1 MRHVWTLTLA
11 QALAACGTIMLVTF
25 GGIVGARLAPSPAL
39 ATLPWSL
46 SIVGL
51 AAASIPAALLMQR
64 HGRRRVLIAS
74 ALFGCVA
81 ALACA
86 FSISQGSFIGL
97 CLSASLFGVH
107 ASVVQQYRFAA
118 TELVSQDAGAEGTEV
133 EAITVIGSQIKG
145 AKIDTALP
153 VTLVSEDDV
162 VATGAVSGDELF
174 RAIPQAGDVQFQEAR
189 TTGNLNTARTCTY
202 HDHNLPAN
210 AGLKGTIIIQ

>member
-46 SIVGL
+46 SVVGL

-64 HGRRRVLIAS
+64 YGRRRVLITS
-74 ALFGCVA
+74 ALLGCVA

-86 FSISQGSFIGL
+86 LSISQGSFIGL
-97 CLSASLFGVH
+97 CLAAPLSGVH

-118 TELVSQDAGAEGTEV
+118 TELVSPDAGAEATGKAV
-133 EAITVIGSQIKG
+133 ATVMLG
-145 AKIDTALP
+145 
-153 VTLVSEDDV
+153 TLV
-162 VATGAVSGDELF
+162 A
-174 RAIPQAGDVQFQEAR
+174 AILGPLLGQQAR
-189 TTGNLNTARTCTY
+189 LW
-202 HDHNLPAN
+202 
-210 AGLKGTIIIQ
+210 